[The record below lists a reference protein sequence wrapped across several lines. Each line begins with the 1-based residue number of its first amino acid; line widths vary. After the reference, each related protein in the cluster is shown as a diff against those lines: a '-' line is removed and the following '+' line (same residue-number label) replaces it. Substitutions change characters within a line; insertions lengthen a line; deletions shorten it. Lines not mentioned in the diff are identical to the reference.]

1 MLFPMGL
8 GGCSDGNQEQT
19 NWNQGLQ
26 PPDGLGGEPRQ
37 IPLTLRR
44 SLALVATV
52 AVVAGVAKVVD
63 DNTAPGSGFSTM
75 ATVGADPT
83 GPTGGPGGPGGMD
96 GSQFQP
102 PGLPPQMPD
111 YQGGI
116 NQPPLD
122 QNSGISIYN
131 SGAQGAPQQ
140 GPGQQGAQQPQ
151 QSWDQPAH
159 GTQIPDYST
168 APGYTQGPGRP
179 NPDAQGP
186 QQGQQGQQNAPS
198 QEPRQAPTQQ
208 TQQATP
214 TQQSTPTQTPTTTAP
229 TTTVTTTP
237 TTTPTTTTPTTTT
250 PTTTTTTT
258 TPTTTTT
265 TTTPTT
271 TTPTTTT
278 PTTTTTTPTTT
289 TPQRNSNSERS
300 ADVAEKYRGR
310 TAEDLIKSGLMP
322 KTPLDLS
329 CANFVTTVLNE
340 NGMTNIG
347 NGELAKVN
355 VDALSSTLQSQ
366 GWTKTSLANAKPG
379 DVWINPGTHTEM
391 VLSNGNKVTL
401 IGSNNDLPNGNQIVG
416 TDMGSAY
423 IPGSFILT
431 PPA

>member
-1 MLFPMGL
+1 MTPGIN
-8 GGCSDGNQEQT
+8 SDGNQYMK
-19 NWNQGLQ
+19 NWSQGLQ
-26 PPDGLGGEPRQ
+26 HLTGPEKEPRQ
-37 IPLTLRR
+37 TPSTLRR
-44 SLALVATV
+44 SLALVATA
-52 AVVAGVAKVVD
+52 AVVTGVVKVVD
-63 DNTAPGSGFSTM
+63 ENTAPGSGFSTM

-237 TTTPTTTTPTTTT
+237 TTTT

-258 TPTTTTT
+258 TPSTTTTT
-265 TTTPTT
+265 TTTP
-271 TTPTTTT
+271 TPTTTT

-300 ADVAEKYRGR
+300 ADVADKYRGR
-310 TAEDLIKSGLMP
+310 TAQDLINSGLMP

-347 NGELAKVN
+347 NGEAAKIN

-366 GWTKTSLANAKPG
+366 NWTKTTLANAKPG
-379 DVWINPGTHTEM
+379 DVWINPGAHTEM
-391 VLSNGNKVTL
+391 VFSNGDKVTL
-401 IGSNNDLPNGNQIVG
+401 IGSNNDLPNGNQIVSI
-416 TDMGSAY
+416 DKGSAY
-423 IPGSFILT
+423 IPGTYILT

>member
-214 TQQSTPTQTPTTTAP
+214 TQQSTPTQTPTTTATTTTT

-237 TTTPTTTTPTTTT
+237 
-250 PTTTTTTT
+250 
-258 TPTTTTT
+258 
-265 TTTPTT
+265 
-271 TTPTTTT
+271 
-278 PTTTTTTPTTT
+278 TTTTPTTT